1 MAQLRPSP
9 SIPLR
14 LFRQRPLLRP
24 FSVSQ
29 HIQSN
34 PSAPDSSSLNIIL
47 KELNDAVAS
56 ASPAGNPPHPRSP
69 GHSTA
74 PARTTLTTRAP
85 DEVGMILS
93 TLTNTMMEAR
103 GGMPYPSGGGAGAD
117 PLAVFAREPHRLHCY
132 STRHNTHL
140 TLSRPNNEPVLA
152 VSAGQVGF
160 RKGARGS
167 WDAGYQ
173 LATYVMR
180 LIKDRGWLVP
190 GHKDSVSRVEVV
202 FRGFGEGRK
211 AFESALL
218 GTEGRFVRGLIVS
231 VTDATRTKFGGTRSK
246 NPRRL

>member
-1 MAQLRPSP
+1 MLKQLNESV
-9 SIPLR
+9 
-14 LFRQRPLLRP
+14 
-24 FSVSQ
+24 FS
-29 HIQSN
+29 SN
-34 PSAPDSSSLNIIL
+34 PAAAFSASQQSDAKTPSSPQRHNSAP
-47 KELNDAVAS
+47 
-56 ASPAGNPPHPRSP
+56 PR
-69 GHSTA
+69 T
-74 PARTTLTTRAP
+74 RTTKAP

-93 TLTNTMMEAR
+93 TLTDTMMTAR
-103 GGMPYPSGGGAGAD
+103 NGMSYPGTGARYGRQGGD
-117 PLAVFAREPHRLHCY
+117 PLALLAREPHRLHCF

-140 TLSRPNNEPVLA
+140 TLSRPNRDPVMAL
-152 VSAGQVGF
+152 SAGQVGF

-190 GHKDSVSRVEVV
+190 GHKDSVSRIEVV

-218 GTEGRFVRGLIVS
+218 GTEGRFIRGLIVS
-231 VTDATRTKFGGTRSK
+231 VTDSTRTKFGGTRSQ